1 MRQARHGGDIY
12 AYQEQFGHVP
22 LDFSANINP
31 LGMPPAAKRAAMQAA
46 AGAVHYPDP
55 QSMALRARLAQR
67 EKVQKEW
74 LIFLAQFEEE
84 IKGGTNVVIK
94 ENRIHYEK
102 KEKDFIVEQY
112 QNMIRK
118 REKAGGHQPM
128 LTQVKKWE
136 VRDSA
141 VAIILLVEFEN
152 GEKNEGIWT
161 KSFT

>member
-1 MRQARHGGDIY
+1 MIECLISLFALSTI
-12 AYQEQFGHVP
+12 
-22 LDFSANINP
+22 LLSIN
-31 LGMPPAAKRAAMQAA
+31 LLIHQTVQIDHYLKRK
-46 AGAVHYPDP
+46 D
-55 QSMALRARLAQR
+55 
-67 EKVQKEW
+67 QKEW

>member
-1 MRQARHGGDIY
+1 MPKYKTKHAFTLIECLISLF
-12 AYQEQFGHVP
+12 A
-22 LDFSANINP
+22 LSTILLSIN
-31 LGMPPAAKRAAMQAA
+31 LLIHQTVQIDHYLKRK
-46 AGAVHYPDP
+46 D
-55 QSMALRARLAQR
+55 
-67 EKVQKEW
+67 QKEW